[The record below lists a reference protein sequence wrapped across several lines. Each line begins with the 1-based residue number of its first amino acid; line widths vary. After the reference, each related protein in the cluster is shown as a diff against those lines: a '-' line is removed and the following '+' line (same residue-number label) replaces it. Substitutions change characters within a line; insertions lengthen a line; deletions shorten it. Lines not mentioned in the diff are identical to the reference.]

1 MVAKNTRKKK
11 SNETIKKELLD
22 SLKENDDLEELDLD
36 ATIDAITDPIDSVR
50 IIKLYEEI
58 IKIQKSDRLYWEAG
72 AAFKKVQRNR
82 TIS

>member
-22 SLKENDDLEELDLD
+22 SLKENDNLEELDLD

-50 IIKLYEEI
+50 FIKLYEEI

-82 TIS
+82 TVS